1 MIQRR
6 KERSKERD
14 RRRKKDYGTIVFVLA
29 TLETENH
36 SNYTDKEAQL
46 ERTRFQNAR
55 RYYIKS
61 QWCSLFFIISIY
73 CIF

>member
-36 SNYTDKEAQL
+36 SNYTDKEADSFSKCEKIL
-46 ERTRFQNAR
+46 
-55 RYYIKS
+55 YK
-61 QWCSLFFIISIY
+61 ISVVQSV
-73 CIF
+73 FHH